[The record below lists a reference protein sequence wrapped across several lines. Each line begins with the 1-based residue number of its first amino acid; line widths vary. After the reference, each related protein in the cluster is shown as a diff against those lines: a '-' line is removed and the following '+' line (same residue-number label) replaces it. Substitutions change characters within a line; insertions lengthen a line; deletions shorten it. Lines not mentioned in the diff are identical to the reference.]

1 MARKIILIC
10 SFLLLIVM
18 IDYIFKFFI
27 YRDNMG
33 VNYGLLILP
42 PVMIGA
48 LFNQKNDRII
58 KIVKYSLIV
67 MFFIILGIRFFFKN
81 LN

>member
-1 MARKIILIC
+1 MARKMILIC

-18 IDYIFKFFI
+18 IDYILKFFF
-27 YRDNMG
+27 YQDKMG

-48 LFNQKNDRII
+48 LFNQKNDTII

-67 MFFIILGIRFFFKN
+67 MFFIILGIRF
-81 LN
+81 L